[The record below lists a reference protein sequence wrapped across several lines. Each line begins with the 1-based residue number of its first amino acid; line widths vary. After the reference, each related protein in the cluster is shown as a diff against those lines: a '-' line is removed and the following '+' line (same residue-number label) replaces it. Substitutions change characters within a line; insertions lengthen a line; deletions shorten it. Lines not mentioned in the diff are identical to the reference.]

1 MTVVFATNYYNH
13 HQACLARELD
23 RLTDHHF
30 FFLETMP
37 MEQERR
43 ALGWKSD
50 SQPDY
55 VIRSYEPNQAKRC
68 RELIR
73 DADAVIWGSC
83 PFSMILPR
91 LLAGKLTFLYSERIF
106 KEGKSGFGFWGRGV
120 KYLLKLGLFR
130 RNHYLLA
137 SSAYA
142 AADYN
147 LLGLFRGH
155 SYRWGYFPE
164 VLPYDPDALISAKQP
179 NSLLWVGR
187 MIPYKHPEAA
197 VETARRLKQDG
208 LPFRLKVVGCGTLED
223 SLRQQIQREQLE
235 DCVELTG
242 SMPASQ
248 VRREME
254 AASLF
259 LYTADRGEGWGA
271 VLNES
276 MNSCCAVVA
285 CRAIGAAP
293 YLVEDGENGLLYP
306 EGDGDALYEK
316 AKNLLEHPEE
326 ARRLGKN
333 AYETLQGQWNAA
345 HAAECLIRLMESILS
360 GAPISAPESGP
371 GSIAPILS
379 DK

>member
-1 MTVVFATNYYNH
+1 MTVVFATNYFNH

-37 MEQERR
+37 MTQERR

-55 VIRSYEPNQAKRC
+55 VIHSYEPNQAKRC

-83 PFSMILPR
+83 PFSMVLPR

-120 KYLLKLGLFR
+120 KYLLKLGLFQ

-147 LLGLFRGH
+147 LLGLFRGR

-164 VLPYDPDALISAKQP
+164 VLAYDPDALISAKQP

-197 VETARRLKQDG
+197 VEAARRLKQDG
-208 LPFRLKVVGCGTLED
+208 LPFRMKMVGCGTLED
-223 SLRQQIQREQLE
+223 SLRQQIQMEQLE

-316 AKNLLEHPEE
+316 TKNLLEHPEE

-333 AYETLQGQWNAA
+333 AYETLQNPWNAA

-360 GAPISAPESGP
+360 SAPISAPECGP
-371 GSIAPILS
+371 CSIAPILS
-379 DK
+379 DE

>member
-1 MTVVFATNYYNH
+1 MTVVFATNYFNH

-37 MEQERR
+37 MDDERR

-55 VIRSYEPNQAKRC
+55 VIRSYEPGQGKRC

-73 DADAVIWGSC
+73 NADAVIWGSC

-120 KYLLKLGLFR
+120 KYLLKLGLFQ

-147 LLGLFRGH
+147 LLGLFRGR

-164 VLPYDPDALISAKQP
+164 VLAYDPDALISAKQP

-197 VETARRLKQDG
+197 VEAARRLKQDG
-208 LPFRLKVVGCGTLED
+208 LPFRMKMVGCGTLED
-223 SLRQQIQREQLE
+223 SLRQQIQMEQLE

-285 CRAIGAAP
+285 CHAIGAAP

-316 AKNLLEHPEE
+316 TKNLLEHPEE

-333 AYETLQGQWNAA
+333 AYETLQNPWNAA

-360 GAPISAPESGP
+360 SAPISAPECGP
-371 GSIAPILS
+371 CSIAPILS
-379 DK
+379 DE

>member
-13 HQACLARELD
+13 HQSCLARELD

-37 MEQERR
+37 MDQERR

-147 LLGLFRGH
+147 LLGLFRGR

-197 VETARRLKQDG
+197 IETARRLKQAG
-208 LPFRLKVVGCGTLED
+208 FSFRLKMVGCGTLEE
-223 SLRQQIQREQLE
+223 SLRQQIQNAHLE

-276 MNSCCAVVA
+276 MNSGCAVVA

-293 YLVEDGENGLLYP
+293 YLVEDGKNGLLYP

-316 AKNLLEHPEE
+316 TKNLLEHPEE

-371 GSIAPILS
+371 CSIAPILS
-379 DK
+379 DE